1 MSEANL
7 SLAVSYYM
15 AICEKDLNAAAQ
27 YLHSEVVVVSPL
39 MKIAGKEAVL
49 EDVEWFMNIVNNLDI
64 RAKFEDGNQ
73 VMLVFDLDAS
83 EPIGILPT
91 AVFMIFKDSLINRIE
106 LFFDARPLEKFSSLN
121 VA

>member
-91 AVFMIFKDSLINRIE
+91 AVFMVFKDSLINRIE

-121 VA
+121 AA